1 MHAAPVKTAC
11 GRRGITYAIHGKGK
25 QGDKL
30 FLLCNYI
37 YLTIALI
44 IVLYPL
50 LYIVSASISDPKYVS
65 SGEMWLIP
73 KGITFDG
80 YARVFENANIW
91 IGYKNTIIYTVIGTI
106 VNLIVTLPAAYALSR
121 SDFVGRGFLW
131 QCSWLRCFRRGLIPS
146 YLLVKD
152 LGMVNSMW
160 ALILPGAASIWNII
174 VSRTFFQ
181 STIPKELQ
189 EAAHIDGCTNFRLF
203 VKIVLPLSMPI
214 IAVMALFYG
223 VGHWNSY
230 FSAMIYLNDAAKYP
244 LQLFLRQILVLQEMA
259 AQGGGAID
267 ASSAA
272 AMNSKAEIAALVK
285 YAVIIVATLP
295 VIAVYP
301 FLQRYFV
308 QGVMIGSV
316 KG

>member
-1 MHAAPVKTAC
+1 MSTAVKES
-11 GRRGITYAIHGKGK
+11 RS
-25 QGDKL
+25 DKV
-30 FLLCNYI
+30 FLWCNYI
-37 YLTIALI
+37 YLTIALV

-50 LYIVSASISDPKYVS
+50 LYIISASISDPKFVS
-65 SGEMWLIP
+65 SGEMWLLP
-73 KGITFDG
+73 KGITFEG
-80 YARVFENANIW
+80 YARVFENTNIW
-91 IGYKNTIIYTVIGTI
+91 IGYKNTIIYTVVGTL
-106 VNLIVTLPAAYALSR
+106 VNLMVTLPAAYALSR
-121 SDFVGRGFLW
+121 SDFVGRGFFMAMFMVTMFF
-131 QCSWLRCFRRGLIPS
+131 SGGLVPS

-174 VSRTFFQ
+174 VCRTFFQ
-181 STIPKELQ
+181 STIPRELQ
-189 EAAHIDGCTNFRLF
+189 EAAHIDGCTNTRLF
-203 VKIVLPLSMPI
+203 IRIVLPLSMPI

-230 FSAMIYLNDAAKYP
+230 FSAMIYLNDSSKYP

-267 ASSAA
+267 TSSATA
-272 AMNSKAEIAALVK
+272 VNSKAEIAALVK
-285 YAVIIVATLP
+285 YAVIIVSTLP
-295 VIAVYP
+295 VIAIYP

>member
-1 MHAAPVKTAC
+1 MSSAVKES
-11 GRRGITYAIHGKGK
+11 RS
-25 QGDKL
+25 DKL
-30 FLLCNYI
+30 FLWCNYI
-37 YLTIALI
+37 YLTIALV

-50 LYIVSASISDPKYVS
+50 LYIISASISDPKFVS
-65 SGEMWLIP
+65 SGEMWLLP
-73 KGITFDG
+73 KGITFEG
-80 YARVFENANIW
+80 YARVFENTNIW
-91 IGYKNTIIYTVIGTI
+91 IGYKNTIIYTVVGTL
-106 VNLIVTLPAAYALSR
+106 VNLMVTLPAAYALSR
-121 SDFVGRGFLW
+121 SDFVGRGFFMAMFMVTMFF
-131 QCSWLRCFRRGLIPS
+131 SGGLVPS

-152 LGMVNSMW
+152 LGMVNSIW

-174 VSRTFFQ
+174 VCRTFFQ

-189 EAAHIDGCTNFRLF
+189 EAAHIDGCTNTRLF
-203 VKIVLPLSMPI
+203 IRIVLPLSMPI

-230 FSAMIYLNDAAKYP
+230 FSAMIYLNDSSKYP

-267 ASSAA
+267 TSSAT

-285 YAVIIVATLP
+285 YAVIIVSTLP
-295 VIAVYP
+295 IIAIYP

>member
-1 MHAAPVKTAC
+1 MPSAVKES
-11 GRRGITYAIHGKGK
+11 RG
-25 QGDKL
+25 DRW
-30 FLLCNYI
+30 FLLFNYM
-37 YLTIALI
+37 YLLFALV

-50 LYIVSASISDPKYVS
+50 VYIISASISDPRYVS
-65 SGEMWLIP
+65 SGEMWLLP
-73 KGITFDG
+73 KGITFEG
-80 YARVFENANIW
+80 YARVFENSKIW
-91 IGYKNTIIYTVIGTI
+91 TGYKNTIIYALVGTA
-106 VNLIVTLPAAYALSR
+106 VNLLVTMPAAYALSR
-121 SDFVGRGFLW
+121 KDFVGRGFFMGMFLVTM
-131 QCSWLRCFRRGLIPS
+131 FFGGGLVPS

-174 VSRTFFQ
+174 VARTFFQ
-181 STIPKELQ
+181 STIPRELQ
-189 EAAHIDGCTNFRLF
+189 EAAHIDGCTNLRLF
-203 VKIVLPLSMPI
+203 MKIVLPLSLPI

-230 FSAMIYLNDAAKYP
+230 FSAMIYLNEEAKYP
-244 LQLFLRQILVLQEMA
+244 LQMILRQIMVLQEMGSEMTGPVSGEV
-259 AQGGGAID
+259 AQAL
-267 ASSAA
+267 A
-272 AMNSKAEIAALVK
+272 NKADVAALVK
-285 YAVIIVATLP
+285 YAVIIVSTLP

>member
-1 MHAAPVKTAC
+1 MSSAVKES
-11 GRRGITYAIHGKGK
+11 RS
-25 QGDKL
+25 DKL

-37 YLTIALI
+37 YLTVALV

-50 LYIVSASISDPKYVS
+50 LYIISASISDPKYVA
-65 SGEMWLIP
+65 SGEMWLLP
-73 KGITFDG
+73 KGITFEG
-80 YARVFENANIW
+80 YARVFENTNIW
-91 IGYKNTIIYTVIGTI
+91 IGYKNTIIYTVVGTI

-121 SDFVGRGFLW
+121 SDFVGRGF
-131 QCSWLRCFRRGLIPS
+131 FMAMFMVTMFFGGGLVPS

-174 VSRTFFQ
+174 VCRTFFQ
-181 STIPKELQ
+181 SNIPKELQ
-189 EAAHIDGCTNFRLF
+189 EAAHIDGCTNTRLF
-203 VKIVLPLSMPI
+203 IKIVLPLSMPI

-230 FSAMIYLNDAAKYP
+230 FSAMIYLNDSSKYP

-267 ASSAA
+267 TSSAT
-272 AMNSKAEIAALVK
+272 AMNTKAEIAALVK

>member
-1 MHAAPVKTAC
+1 MSSAVKES
-11 GRRGITYAIHGKGK
+11 RS
-25 QGDKL
+25 DKL

-37 YLTIALI
+37 YLTVALV

-50 LYIVSASISDPKYVS
+50 LYIISASISDPKYVA
-65 SGEMWLIP
+65 SGEMWLLP
-73 KGITFDG
+73 KGITFEG
-80 YARVFENANIW
+80 YAQVFENTNIW
-91 IGYKNTIIYTVIGTI
+91 IGYKNTIIYTVVGTI

-121 SDFVGRGFLW
+121 SDFVGRGF
-131 QCSWLRCFRRGLIPS
+131 FMAMFMVTMFFGGGLVPS

-174 VSRTFFQ
+174 VCRTFFQ

-189 EAAHIDGCTNFRLF
+189 EAAHDDGCTNTRLF
-203 VKIVLPLSMPI
+203 IKIVLPLSMPI

-230 FSAMIYLNDAAKYP
+230 FSAMIYLNDSSKYP

-267 ASSAA
+267 TSSAT
-272 AMNSKAEIAALVK
+272 AMNTKAEIAALVK

>member
-1 MHAAPVKTAC
+1 MSSAVKES
-11 GRRGITYAIHGKGK
+11 RS
-25 QGDKL
+25 DKL
-30 FLLCNYI
+30 FLWCNYI

-50 LYIVSASISDPKYVS
+50 LYIISASISDPKFVS
-65 SGEMWLIP
+65 SGEMWLLP
-73 KGITFDG
+73 KGITFEG
-80 YARVFENANIW
+80 YARVFENTNIW
-91 IGYKNTIIYTVIGTI
+91 IGYKNTIIYTVLGTL
-106 VNLIVTLPAAYALSR
+106 VNLMVTLPAAYALSR
-121 SDFVGRGFLW
+121 SDFAGRGF
-131 QCSWLRCFRRGLIPS
+131 FMAMFMVTMFFGGGLVPS

-152 LGMVNSMW
+152 LGMVNSIW

-174 VSRTFFQ
+174 VCRTFFQ

-189 EAAHIDGCTNFRLF
+189 EAAHIDGCTNTRLF
-203 VKIVLPLSMPI
+203 IRIVLPLSMPI

-230 FSAMIYLNDAAKYP
+230 FSAMIYLNDSSKYP

-267 ASSAA
+267 TSSAT

-285 YAVIIVATLP
+285 YAVIIVSTLP
-295 VIAVYP
+295 VIAIYP